1 MSTNKIKKHSKS
13 GNFTLLNNEIINDTN
28 LSFKAKGLFLYF
40 YSKPEGWDV
49 KVDYTA
55 SIMKDGTVA
64 IYSGL
69 TELEENGYLIRERYY
84 VNGKVAGINYH
95 FSDDKDFT
103 GLDIL
108 NKQKLNLENL
118 NEVNTNEYIY
128 NNKEYNNKEVTN
140 KNIKK
145 ENKKKEIEE
154 KFNKFY
160 KDYKKKVG
168 RKQALIT
175 FTKLA
180 NSRNNLDDLVNEISK
195 NYAIYEQ
202 TLDNEKYRVNPSR
215 FLEDYEYYNEEF
227 LTNFKAKQTTNN
239 KFYDKNSI
247 ARNDAERK
255 TIYGYASVNTAP
267 PRPTFDIDE

>member
-1 MSTNKIKKHSKS
+1 MKSLVNKQNYVNIQ
-13 GNFTLLNNEIINDTN
+13 
-28 LSFKAKGLFLYF
+28 
-40 YSKPEGWDV
+40 GW
-49 KVDYTA
+49 
-55 SIMKDGTVA
+55 M
-64 IYSGL
+64 L
-69 TELEENGYLIRERYY
+69 TELNLKGNELLIYAIIYGFSQDESSSFRGSLQYLADWTNSTKQGVLKCIKILLEKNFIIKKEEMRNNIKLVEY
-84 VNGKVAGINYH
+84 
-95 FSDDKDFT
+95 SC
-103 GLDIL
+103 
-108 NKQKLNLENL
+108 QK
-118 NEVNTNEYIY
+118 VNTIKQSLTPMQQSLTEGIKQSLT
-128 NNKEYNNKEVTN
+128 NNIVTDN
-140 KNIKK
+140 IEDNIEKNIKK

-160 KDYKKKVG
+160 KDYKKQVG

-180 NSRNNLDDLVNEISK
+180 NSCNNLDDLVNEILK

-215 FLEDYEYYNEEF
+215 FLDDYKYYNEEF